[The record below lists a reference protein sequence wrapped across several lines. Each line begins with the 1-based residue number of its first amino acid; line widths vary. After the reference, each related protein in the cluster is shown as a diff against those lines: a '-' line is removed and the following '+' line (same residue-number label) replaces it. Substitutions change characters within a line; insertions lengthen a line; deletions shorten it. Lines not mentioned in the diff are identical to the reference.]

1 MNVMTEPTHPNE
13 MKLRF
18 KKKSKRNE
26 SESDQKSK
34 TPSDKTKTILL
45 KVSPDCVE
53 QELPEPL
60 HVRRRLGPCPR
71 TDKQK

>member
-1 MNVMTEPTHPNE
+1 MNVMTGPAYPNE

-18 KKKSKRNE
+18 KKKSKRNK
-26 SESDQKSK
+26 SDSDQKSK
-34 TPSDKTKTILL
+34 TPSDKQNNSL
-45 KVSPDCVE
+45 KRSPDCVE